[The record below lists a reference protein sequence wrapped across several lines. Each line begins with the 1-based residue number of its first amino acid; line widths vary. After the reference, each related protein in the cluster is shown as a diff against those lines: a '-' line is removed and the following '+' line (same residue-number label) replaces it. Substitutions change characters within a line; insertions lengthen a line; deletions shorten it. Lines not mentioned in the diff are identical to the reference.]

1 MLVEPMLDSETYTPG
16 NLKYDVQW
24 YGICDLMSQWMGI
37 GRFLRRK
44 HAGFDENYIYISKSA
59 LQVLPSK
66 NEHWQSISGWL
77 MRKRICSWGVFAAT
91 HWVHWRTQNRWY
103 WNHNWRVSGGLSIK
117 LGDPVEPPKT
127 WGVEVLQIR
136 VNIGLNHGW
145 LVVSYFIVYM
155 FPCEL
160 YILIS
165 NFNILSDINILFM
178 FNA

>member
-16 NLKYDVQW
+16 KFKIWCPMIWDMWFNEPMDGDWEVLKEETCWSWWELYIHIQIDITSFAIQKW
-24 YGICDLMSQWMGI
+24 ALTAHLRMINGETDL
-37 GRFLRRK
+37 FLRSFRSNTLGSLTNAK
-44 HAGFDENYIYISKSA
+44 
-59 LQVLPSK
+59 
-66 NEHWQSISGWL
+66 
-77 MRKRICSWGVFAAT
+77 
-91 HWVHWRTQNRWY
+91 RWY
-103 WNHNWRVSGGLSIK
+103 WNHNWTVSGGLSIK

-145 LVVSYFIVYM
+145 LVVSYFVVYM